1 MFVDRKLSKCK
12 YILSLLFSVLL
23 LTGCVEHEESKTRYY
38 GDSYNFIVK
47 ADSMRLLRFLASES
61 SLFQD
66 TVYVYEGERV
76 AVADILT
83 SDSLDI
89 KSDTAWVQLMHDE
102 TTFGWVEE
110 MEMRSQ
116 VVPADPISQAIAAF
130 SDSHFDVFVILIVA
144 IAVIYL
150 VRKKYRH
157 RVPIVHIN
165 DIPTAYP
172 AVLCVMM
179 ATAATLYA
187 TIQIYD
193 FEGWQYYYYHP
204 TINPLAEHGVIS
216 LFLTLVWMIIIMA
229 VACVSEV
236 AKHLKL
242 LDAAIY
248 LLGLCAVCCIDYIL
262 FSKLT
267 LCYVGYPLLVAYIF
281 FAIKQRLH

>member
-1 MFVDRKLSKCK
+1 
-12 YILSLLFSVLL
+12 
-23 LTGCVEHEESKTRYY
+23 
-38 GDSYNFIVK
+38 
-47 ADSMRLLRFLASES
+47 MRLLRFLASES

-102 TTFGWVEE
+102 TTFGWIEE

-116 VVPADPISQAIAAF
+116 VVPADPISQAIATF
-130 SDSHFDVFVILIVA
+130 SDSHFDIFVILIVA
-144 IAVIYL
+144 IAAIYL
-150 VRKKYRH
+150 VRKKYRR
-157 RVPIVHIN
+157 RVPMVHIN

-204 TINPLAEHGVIS
+204 TINPLAEHGVLS

-236 AKHLKL
+236 TKHLKL
-242 LDAAIY
+242 LDATIY

-267 LCYVGYPLLVAYIF
+267 LCYVGYPLLLAYII